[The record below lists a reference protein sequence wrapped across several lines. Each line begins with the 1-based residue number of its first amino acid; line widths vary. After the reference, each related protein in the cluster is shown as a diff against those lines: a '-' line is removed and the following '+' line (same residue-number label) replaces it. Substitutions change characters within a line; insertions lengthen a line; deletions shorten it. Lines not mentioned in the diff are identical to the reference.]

1 MSLQLFRREYK
12 KAVCATTSSA
22 TAPKKTE
29 DLSFWAVN
37 FATCTNITLI
47 SKLIWKPTAQVM
59 LTLACYSLLE
69 KTENTKLNGT

>member
-1 MSLQLFRREYK
+1 MWLLQMSLQLFRREYK

-47 SKLIWKPTAQVM
+47 SKLI
-59 LTLACYSLLE
+59 
-69 KTENTKLNGT
+69 